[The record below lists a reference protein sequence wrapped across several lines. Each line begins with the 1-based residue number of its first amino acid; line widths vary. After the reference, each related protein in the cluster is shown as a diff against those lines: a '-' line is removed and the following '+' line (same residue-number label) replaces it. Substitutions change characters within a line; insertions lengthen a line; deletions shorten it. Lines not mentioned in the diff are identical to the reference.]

1 MLAFRRQRG
10 GDRRLSVE
18 WPLFS
23 SVGELPDFVF
33 ERSDPVTNFFDS
45 HRFALQ
51 EAKIV
56 NALVHVMHQFLM
68 ALFGAVQK

>member
-1 MLAFRRQRG
+1 
-10 GDRRLSVE
+10 
-18 WPLFS
+18 
-23 SVGELPDFVF
+23 VGELPDFVF